1 MKKIATLLATAGV
14 AIGLTAA
21 VAMASTAHTASSHA
35 VVSTRSTSLGTVLV
49 GTNGRTLYT
58 LSTDSKN
65 KSTCSGGCATGW
77 PPLTTVGAP
86 KAKGSAKSKDL
97 GTISRAHGVKQVTYN
112 GHPVYEFAGDSAAGQ
127 TNGQD
132 QFAFGGYWYAVSTSG
147 SSVTKAPKKST
158 SGTSSSGW

>member
-58 LSTDSKN
+58 
-65 KSTCSGGCATGW
+65 
-77 PPLTTVGAP
+77 LTTVGAP

-147 SSVTKAPKKST
+147 SAVTKAPKKST